1 MRYTGRIY
9 SYSFPVVKSENFGR
23 LFELSLHYR
32 DWWRMEGVM
41 KAGVNLLT
49 IAKANT
55 RQHGDLQHIR
65 MTTMV
70 TNVSTCL

>member
-9 SYSFPVVKSENFGR
+9 SYSSPVVKSENFGR

-32 DWWRMEGVM
+32 DCWRMEEGVVE
-41 KAGVNLLT
+41 AGVNLLT

-55 RQHGDLQHIR
+55 RQQQHIR
-65 MTTMV
+65 MMTMV
-70 TNVSTCL
+70 TNTSACL